1 MRCCVIEMRWGSMIA
16 PGEGV
21 LAIDRADTP
30 DDVGQ
35 VMRSSNDWLV
45 DATA

>member
-1 MRCCVIEMRWGSMIA
+1 MNA

-30 DDVGQ
+30 DDVRQ
-35 VMRSSNDWLV
+35 VMRSSNDWLA